1 MPRALFVTRVDR
13 YVFRQLFAALLAVTG
28 GLVALIWLTQSLRF
42 VELVVNRGLSIRV
55 FFELTGLL
63 IPSFVAVIL
72 PITTFVVVQFIY
84 QRLSGDRELTV
95 MRAAGLSNFTLS
107 RPALA
112 LMALSVVSCYALNL
126 WIVPVS
132 YTRFREYQWEI
143 RNRLAAF
150 MLQDGVFT
158 QVSDNLTVYVRARD
172 PDGTLRGIVVDDAR
186 DKDNHA
192 TILAERGRLLGGT
205 GSAPRVLLES
215 GSREELDHQTGRLD
229 ILTFAQNTIDLGQAT
244 RDDQTRYRDST
255 EMSVAELLHPDP
267 RYVQPRDVPKFVAE
281 AHKRVSGPLTA
292 ASFAMVAL
300 VSVLSGAFRRH
311 GGVLRPLVSILTIVG
326 LLALG
331 LVVGNLAARNS
342 VLVPLI
348 WLHATL
354 PGLACAFYLY
364 WPELRP
370 SKLGA
375 LLAAHTFPA
384 QT

>member
-1 MPRALFVTRVDR
+1 
-13 YVFRQLFAALLAVTG
+13 
-28 GLVALIWLTQSLRF
+28 
-42 VELVVNRGLSIRV
+42 
-55 FFELTGLL
+55 
-63 IPSFVAVIL
+63 
-72 PITTFVVVQFIY
+72 
-84 QRLSGDRELTV
+84 
-95 MRAAGLSNFTLS
+95 
-107 RPALA
+107 
-112 LMALSVVSCYALNL
+112 
-126 WIVPVS
+126 
-132 YTRFREYQWEI
+132 
-143 RNRLAAF
+143 
-150 MLQDGVFT
+150 
-158 QVSDNLTVYVRARD
+158 
-172 PDGTLRGIVVDDAR
+172 
-186 DKDNHA
+186 
-192 TILAERGRLLGGT
+192 
-205 GSAPRVLLES
+205 
-215 GSREELDHQTGRLD
+215 
-229 ILTFAQNTIDLGQAT
+229 
-244 RDDQTRYRDST
+244 
-255 EMSVAELLHPDP
+255 MSVAELLHPDP